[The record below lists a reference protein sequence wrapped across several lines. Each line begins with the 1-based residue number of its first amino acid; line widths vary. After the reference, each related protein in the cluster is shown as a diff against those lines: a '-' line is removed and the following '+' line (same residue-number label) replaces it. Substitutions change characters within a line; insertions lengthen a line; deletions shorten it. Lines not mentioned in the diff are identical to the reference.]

1 MIHTKIIPDDTLIN
15 LTLKVPIE
23 YLGKEVDIIAFLQNE
38 GVQMNEVLNKTVSFS
53 ALAIDTKGFKFSRD
67 EANER

>member
-1 MIHTKIIPDDTLIN
+1 MIHTKIIPNDTLIN
-15 LTLKVPIE
+15 LTLQVPIE

-38 GVQMNEVLNKTVSFS
+38 GIQMNEVFKKTVSFS
-53 ALAIDTKGFKFSRD
+53 ALTIDTRGFKFSRD